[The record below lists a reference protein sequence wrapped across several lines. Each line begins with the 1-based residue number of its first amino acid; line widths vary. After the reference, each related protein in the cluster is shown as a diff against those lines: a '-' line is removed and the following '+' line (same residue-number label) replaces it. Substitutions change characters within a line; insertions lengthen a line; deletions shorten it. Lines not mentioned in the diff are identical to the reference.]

1 MAAEMEDFYTLLGV
15 GRSANE
21 DEIKR
26 AYRKLARELHP
37 DVNGGD
43 PATEER
49 FKMVTVAYETL
60 RDPERR
66 RRYDMFGPEG
76 LRGSGAG
83 GAGGAG
89 GFEDLFGAGL
99 GDLFNSFFGAGG
111 GGFGQARGR
120 GQAGPP
126 RGADMEVTV
135 DIDFRSAVFGT
146 SKEIRVRVPV
156 PCDTCDATGAKP
168 GTSATACSACG
179 GAAGG
184 VGQGRGRG
192 QAGPP
197 RGPDMEVTLDL
208 DFRSA
213 VFGASKEIRVRVP
226 VPCSTCDATG
236 ARPGTSAV
244 TCEMCS
250 GVGEVRQVRQS
261 ILGQMVTSRPCP
273 RCGGM
278 GQEIRDPCPDC
289 RGEGR
294 RNEEKA
300 YTVDIPAG
308 VDDGNTL
315 QLGGRGAAGP
325 RGGRPGDLFV
335 HLRVKPDDRFLR
347 QGNDLVHVLHL
358 PMAQAALGAH
368 IRYETLDGTEDLV
381 IPRGTQPGKVFRL
394 RGRGDLLVQVVV
406 DTPTDLTKEQEDLLR
421 LYAGSRGEDVAPA
434 ESGFL
439 AKVRSAFK

>member
-1 MAAEMEDFYTLLGV
+1 MATDIGDFYELLGV
-15 GRSANE
+15 GRSATE

-37 DVNGGD
+37 DANPGN
-43 PATEER
+43 AEAEER
-49 FKMVTVAYETL
+49 FKLVTLAYETL

-76 LRGSGAG
+76 LRGAGAG
-83 GAGGAG
+83 TGGGAG

-99 GDLFNSFFGAGG
+99 GDLFNSFFGGG
-111 GGFGQARGR
+111 ASGFGQGRGR

-135 DIDFRSAVFGT
+135 EIDFRSAVFGT

-156 PCDTCDATGAKP
+156 PCSTCGATGAKP
-168 GTSATACSACG
+168 GTSATTCSVCG
-179 GAAGG
+179 GAG
-184 VGQGRGRG
+184 
-192 QAGPP
+192 
-197 RGPDMEVTLDL
+197 
-208 DFRSA
+208 
-213 VFGASKEIRVRVP
+213 EI
-226 VPCSTCDATG
+226 
-236 ARPGTSAV
+236 
-244 TCEMCS
+244 
-250 GVGEVRQVRQS
+250 RQVRQS
-261 ILGQMVTSRPCP
+261 ILGQMVTARPCP
-273 RCGGM
+273 RCNGM
-278 GQEIRDPCPDC
+278 GQEIQTPCPDC

-294 RNEEKA
+294 RTEEKA

-308 VDDGNTL
+308 VDEGNTL

-347 QGNDLVHVLHL
+347 QGNDLVHVLHV

-368 IRYETLDGTEDLV
+368 LRYETLDGTEDLV

-394 RGRGDLLVQVVV
+394 RGRGVPDVNGRGRGDLLVQVVV
-406 DTPTDLTKEQEDLLR
+406 DTPTELTKEQEDLLR
-421 LYAGSRGEDVAPA
+421 LFAGARGEDVAPA
-434 ESGFL
+434 ESGFF

>member
-1 MAAEMEDFYTLLGV
+1 MAEMPDFYELLGV
-15 GRSANE
+15 SRSATE

-37 DVNGGD
+37 DANPGN
-43 PATEER
+43 AEAEER
-49 FKMVTVAYETL
+49 FKLVTVAYESL

-76 LRGSGAG
+76 LRGAGAG
-83 GAGGAG
+83 AGGGAG

-99 GDLFNSFFGAGG
+99 GDLFNSFFGGG
-111 GGFGQARGR
+111 AGFGQRGR
-120 GQAGPP
+120 GQSGPP

-156 PCDTCDATGAKP
+156 PCSTCDATGAKP
-168 GTSATACSACG
+168 GTSATTCSVCG
-179 GAAGG
+179 GAG
-184 VGQGRGRG
+184 
-192 QAGPP
+192 
-197 RGPDMEVTLDL
+197 
-208 DFRSA
+208 
-213 VFGASKEIRVRVP
+213 EI
-226 VPCSTCDATG
+226 
-236 ARPGTSAV
+236 
-244 TCEMCS
+244 
-250 GVGEVRQVRQS
+250 RQVRQS
-261 ILGQMVTSRPCP
+261 ILGQMVTARPCP
-273 RCGGM
+273 RCNGM
-278 GQEIRDPCPDC
+278 GQEIQTPCPDC

-294 RNEEKA
+294 RTEEKA

-335 HLRVKPDDRFLR
+335 HLRVRPDDRFLR
-347 QGNDLVHVLHL
+347 QGNDLVHVLHV

-368 IRYETLDGTEDLV
+368 LRYETLDGTEDLV
-381 IPRGTQPGKVFRL
+381 IPKGTQPGKVFRL
-394 RGRGDLLVQVVV
+394 RGRGVPDVNGRGRGDLLVQVVV
-406 DTPTDLTKEQEDLLR
+406 DTPTELTKEQEDLLR
-421 LYAGSRGEDVAPA
+421 LFAGARGEDVAPA
-434 ESGFL
+434 ESGFF

>member
-1 MAAEMEDFYTLLGV
+1 MADLPDFYELLGV
-15 GRSANE
+15 SRSANE

-43 PATEER
+43 PQTEER
-49 FKMVTVAYETL
+49 FKLVTLAYETL

-76 LRGSGAG
+76 LRGTGAG
-83 GAGGAG
+83 GQGAG

-99 GDLFNSFFGAGG
+99 GDLFNSFFGSGSGG
-111 GGFGQARGR
+111 GGFGSARGR

-126 RGADMEVTV
+126 RGADMEVTL
-135 DIDFRSAVFGT
+135 
-146 SKEIRVRVPV
+146 E
-156 PCDTCDATGAKP
+156 
-168 GTSATACSACG
+168 
-179 GAAGG
+179 
-184 VGQGRGRG
+184 
-192 QAGPP
+192 
-197 RGPDMEVTLDL
+197 L

-226 VPCSTCDATG
+226 VPCATCNATG
-236 ARPGTSAV
+236 AKPGTSPV
-244 TCEMCS
+244 TCTQC
-250 GVGEVRQVRQS
+250 GGAGEIRQVRQS

-273 RCGGM
+273 ACGGT
-278 GQEIRDPCPDC
+278 GQQIPDPCPDC

-294 RNEEKA
+294 RTEEKA

-308 VDDGNTL
+308 VDNGNTL

-335 HLRVKPDDRFLR
+335 HVRVKPDERFSR
-347 QGNDLVHVLHL
+347 QGNDLVHVLHV

-368 IRYETLDGTEDLV
+368 LRYETLDGTEDLV
-381 IPRGTQPGKVFRL
+381 IPRGTQPGRVFRL
-394 RGRGDLLVQVVV
+394 RGRGVPDVNGRGRGDLLVQVVV
-406 DTPTDLTKEQEDLLR
+406 DTPTDLTKEQEDILR
-421 LYAGSRGEDVAPA
+421 LFASSRGEEVTPA
-434 ESGFL
+434 ETGFM

>member
-49 FKMVTVAYETL
+49 FKLVTLAYETL

-99 GDLFNSFFGAGG
+99 GDLFNSFFG
-111 GGFGQARGR
+111 
-120 GQAGPP
+120 
-126 RGADMEVTV
+126 
-135 DIDFRSAVFGT
+135 
-146 SKEIRVRVPV
+146 
-156 PCDTCDATGAKP
+156 
-168 GTSATACSACG
+168 

-184 VGQGRGRG
+184 FGQGRGRG

-394 RGRGDLLVQVVV
+394 RGRGVPDVNGRGRGDLLVQVVV